1 MPHRQPRPSS
11 PQRFTCKA
19 LLTVPGREERLAT
32 NEAYFREINLRVEE
46 RVKDIAGDAATFNI
60 LCECAWL
67 NYTERISVTPAEY
80 ETAHANPRQFMVV
93 TGHADDAV
101 EDTVAHAPNY
111 DLVVKRG
118 EAGAVAEEA
127 ARD

>member
-1 MPHRQPRPSS
+1 MW
-11 PQRFTCKA
+11 
-19 LLTVPGREERLAT
+19 
-32 NEAYFREINLRVEE
+32 LRS
-46 RVKDIAGDAATFNI
+46 TFSANAHGQ
-60 LCECAWL
+60 L
-67 NYTERISVTPAEY
+67 TERISVTPAEY

-118 EAGAVAEEA
+118 EAGVDGSALALLPAVEGDSPHA
-127 ARD
+127 AC